1 MRTNVD
7 DILRRATTT
16 RSFTNTSSTTHVQ
29 LNVEELITA
38 CQQRTSKDIDE
49 DGNEGINSEEILNAM
64 NNHFVPSDLT
74 ESVEN
79 VVLPQE
85 EEEDYS
91 NIIAHDETAR
101 FSSAEWFAIP
111 QSMNIL
117 LAGIGGIGSWLAL
130 LLSRLKPAYIDIFD
144 PDRVELVNLAGQM
157 YGVEDIGSYKTEA
170 VVDYV
175 RTNANYYAILGHSE
189 PFSGHSSANIM
200 MCGFDNMSARKLF
213 FRTWKSKVTCTPME
227 SREKMLFI
235 DGRLTATEFQIFCMT
250 GNDDSYMERYEKE
263 FLFSDEVASQEICSF
278 KQTAYLANMIAG
290 TMTNLFINFCANL
303 CGSPFKRALPFLT
316 KYNTDMMMF
325 NIEY

>member
-16 RSFTNTSSTTHVQ
+16 RNFANTSSTTHVQ
-29 LNVEELITA
+29 LDVEELINT
-38 CQQRTSKDIDE
+38 CQQRASE
-49 DGNEGINSEEILNAM
+49 ESNEELEEGINSEEIINAM
-64 NNHFVPSDLT
+64 NTHFVPSDLT
-74 ESVEN
+74 ESVES
-79 VVLPQE
+79 VALPQE
-85 EEEDYS
+85 EEADYS

-117 LAGIGGIGSWLAL
+117 LAGIGGIGSWLTL
-130 LLSRLKPAYIDIFD
+130 LLSRLRPAYIDIYD

-157 YGVEDIGSYKTEA
+157 YGVEDIGSYKTDA
-170 VVDYV
+170 VIKYV
-175 RTNANYYAILGHSE
+175 RTNANYYNLFGHSE

-200 MCGFDNMSARKLF
+200 MCGFDNMAARRLF
-213 FRTWKSKVTCTPME
+213 FRAWKSRATVTPME
-227 SREKMLFI
+227 SRERLLFI
-235 DGRLTATEFQIFCMT
+235 DGRLTATEFQIFCIT

-263 FLFSDEVASQEICSF
+263 FLFSDEVASQEVCSF

-303 CGSPFKRALPFLT
+303 CGSPFKKALPFLT